1 MGKLS
6 NPKIKSVNLYLVGS
20 RFVTL
25 FFPLEL
31 FSFSF
36 FERGHHLL
44 RFYFLG
50 FERCICCRL
59 CDFLCPS
66 LALEL
71 KSGCSFFCFR
81 FALVFFI
88 SYRRCI
94 YCGYCSL
101 ICPTDCI
108 LLSFFVFFLL
118 VSSFFSFLSK
128 DFLFFSSFLFF
139 VFLEL

>member
-1 MGKLS
+1 MG
-6 NPKIKSVNLYLVGS
+6 
-20 RFVTL
+20 
-25 FFPLEL
+25 
-31 FSFSF
+31 
-36 FERGHHLL
+36 
-44 RFYFLG
+44 G

-71 KSGCSFFCFR
+71 KSGVSFFCFR

-108 LLSFFVFFLL
+108 LLSFFVFFLSHTRSAHNKPKL
-118 VSSFFSFLSK
+118 QLTK
-128 DFLFFSSFLFF
+128 HKKQKRTKKQKILTQKTKKTT
-139 VFLEL
+139 